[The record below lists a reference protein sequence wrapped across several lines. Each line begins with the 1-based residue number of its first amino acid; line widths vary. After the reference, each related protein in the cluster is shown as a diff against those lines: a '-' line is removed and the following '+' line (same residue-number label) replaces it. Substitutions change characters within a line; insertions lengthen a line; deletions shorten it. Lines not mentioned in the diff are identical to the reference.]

1 MGFSTSLEVC
11 TPPSTIL
18 LGASD
23 FPVIF
28 PFFNPPLS
36 LRKKVGGEGGWGLGE
51 KGERLSNKTCAR
63 GRGQHVVM
71 VRGQGR
77 WREMEVGEVG
87 EGRGAERD
95 FAWDD
100 GHMMGCTERGRF
112 VELYT

>member
-1 MGFSTSLEVC
+1 M
-11 TPPSTIL
+11 
-18 LGASD
+18 
-23 FPVIF
+23 
-28 PFFNPPLS
+28 
-36 LRKKVGGEGGWGLGE
+36 
-51 KGERLSNKTCAR
+51 
-63 GRGQHVVM
+63 VM

>member
-1 MGFSTSLEVC
+1 
-11 TPPSTIL
+11 
-18 LGASD
+18 
-23 FPVIF
+23 
-28 PFFNPPLS
+28 
-36 LRKKVGGEGGWGLGE
+36 
-51 KGERLSNKTCAR
+51 
-63 GRGQHVVM
+63 M

-100 GHMMGCTERGRF
+100 SHMMGCTERGRF